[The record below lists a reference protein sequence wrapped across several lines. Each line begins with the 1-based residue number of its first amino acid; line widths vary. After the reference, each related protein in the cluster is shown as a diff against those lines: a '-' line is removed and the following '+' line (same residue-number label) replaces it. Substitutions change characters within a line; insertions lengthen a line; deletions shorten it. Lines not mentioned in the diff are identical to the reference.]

1 MPASLNIWYI
11 PLIFDNVWQIGRTGK
26 NYLLTDFFVK
36 QTTFC
41 TSVPWRFQSVRCSSY
56 GGVGLIDRE
65 FGYSKVTKQPPGPAP
80 GVRLIEV
87 SILQRCPLRARVDC
101 IISLIQGSTVYGMSN
116 SELITEF
123 KDGFERVNNL
133 IILASTTT
141 AVKPTLALGVYSRV
155 EAIQSWIKTCFV
167 FIGVK
172 MGTRLVNWFNWWE
185 HVARSV
191 HNILTILLNWAV
203 LSQRKW
209 YFLFWRNFKK

>member
-1 MPASLNIWYI
+1 M
-11 PLIFDNVWQIGRTGK
+11 
-26 NYLLTDFFVK
+26 
-36 QTTFC
+36 
-41 TSVPWRFQSVRCSSY
+41 
-56 GGVGLIDRE
+56 
-65 FGYSKVTKQPPGPAP
+65 TKKPPGPAP

-172 MGTRLVNWFNWWE
+172 MGTRLVN
-185 HVARSV
+185 
-191 HNILTILLNWAV
+191 
-203 LSQRKW
+203 
-209 YFLFWRNFKK
+209 